1 MLRELT
7 VREILMHS
15 AQMRLPR
22 SWSARQISRKVD
34 ETIELLGLKS
44 VENEI
49 IGDEERR
56 GISGGQRRRV
66 NIGMEL
72 VAEPSILFLDEPI
85 SGIYNYKW

>member
-7 VREILMHS
+7 VYEILMHS

-22 SWSARQISRKVD
+22 SWSRYRIHRKVD
-34 ETIELLGLKS
+34 ETIELLGLQS
-44 VENEI
+44 VRDKV

-85 SGIYNYKW
+85 SGK